1 MNFICFVSCF
11 ENPRLNRL
19 QEESRH
25 RAIDMSQP
33 WKSNNDFS
41 RIFNASCMKLLMA
54 LNLRLDVMA
63 LSREAVALTSEAAMD
78 FEVIWIH

>member
-41 RIFNASCMKLLMA
+41 RIFNA

-63 LSREAVALTSEAAMD
+63 LSREAVALTSEAAMYL
-78 FEVIWIH
+78 EVIWIH